1 MGIIEFIL
9 SVIGGIIS
17 LIVGIIGGV
26 ISLVL
31 GLGGLILG
39 LVIFGIVIACIG
51 LPILLLIWIF

>member
-9 SVIGGIIS
+9 GLIGGIIS
-17 LIVGIIGGV
+17 LVVGIIGGV

-31 GLGGLILG
+31 GLGGLIIG
-39 LVIFGIVIACIG
+39 LVIFAIVVACLA